1 VRQKLAMK
9 TKETGWRR
17 VWSIPRRWPVRWR
30 IAAVSATL
38 TLLILL
44 VFAFVVGRLVSD
56 RMEDDF
62 HDDMFSVANQ
72 LRLNIEAGG
81 PRPGEQVV
89 VQGTDLNKLL
99 TARDVGIRVVYES
112 GSPYLDPDSLQPVEE
127 PSGAPDL
134 GLPQPGKVTQVG
146 SFDVVSV
153 PIFANSGI
161 PSPGLILQYG
171 RNRDSLEATIGRLWL
186 FLGGGVLG
194 GTILA
199 FLAGMAVAGRAMQP
213 IKDLTQ
219 TARKIA
225 ATRDPSE
232 RVPMPEADDEIAE
245 LATTLDQ
252 MLHEL
257 DASRT
262 ETEQLAQAQR
272 EFVAD
277 ASHELRTPLTSI
289 LANLELLQ
297 DRLAQQGRNGEEAE
311 IVEGALHSSKRMRR
325 LVADLLL
332 LARADAGRAGVRS
345 DCDLA
350 AIVGSALVEVRPV
363 AGEHEL
369 VVGPME
375 TTPVKGNPDDLH
387 RLVVNLLENGVRHT
401 PAETR
406 IHVDLRREDHTAVL
420 EVADD
425 GPGIPPGMESQVFS
439 RFVRGT
445 GPADTKT
452 DGGTGLGLAIV
463 QAVATSHGGSV
474 EAGKAPHGGA
484 QFTVRLPLAERVGAE
499 APTPVHAPV

>member
-1 VRQKLAMK
+1 MTAE
-9 TKETGWRR
+9 TTGWRR
-17 VWSIPRRWPVRWR
+17 VLAIPRRWPVRWR

-44 VFAFVVGRLVSD
+44 VFAAVVGRLVSD

-62 HDDMFSVANQ
+62 QNELVASASE
-72 LRLNIEAGG
+72 LAGG
-81 PRPGEQVV
+81 TVIRATLEGNTVDFVGDLSKRVTTGEMALVDERGSVLRHRDTGIPAETFPPG
-89 VQGTDLNKLL
+89 
-99 TARDVGIRVVYES
+99 
-112 GSPYLDPDSLQPVEE
+112 LDPVPPSIE
-127 PSGAPDL
+127 PERIGDYEVVSRLVPSTIGAPF
-134 GLPQPGKVTQVG
+134 GPVFVE
-146 SFDVVSV
+146 
-153 PIFANSGI
+153 
-161 PSPGLILQYG
+161 YG
-171 RNRDSLEATIGRLWL
+171 RSRDSLEATIGRLWL

-199 FLAGMAVAGRAMQP
+199 LLAGLAVAGRAMQP
-213 IKDLTQ
+213 IKDLTH
-219 TARKIA
+219 TARNIA

-232 RVPMPEADDEIAE
+232 RVPLPDADDEIAE
-245 LATTLDQ
+245 LAKTLDQ

-262 ETEQLAQAQR
+262 EMEQLAQAQR

-297 DRLAQQGRNGEEAE
+297 DRLAQQGRNGEESE

-332 LARADAGRAGVRS
+332 LARADAGRPGVRS

-363 AGEHEL
+363 ADDHEL
-369 VVGPME
+369 IVAPME
-375 TTPVKGNPDDLH
+375 PTPVKGNPDDLH

-406 IHVDLRREDHTAVL
+406 IHVDLRLEDHTAVL

-425 GPGIPPGMESQVFS
+425 GPGLPPGMESQVFS

-445 GPADTKT
+445 GPADTNT

-474 EAGKAPHGGA
+474 KAGKAPHGGA

>member
-1 VRQKLAMK
+1 V
-9 TKETGWRR
+9 TP
-17 VWSIPRRWPVRWR
+17 SRWPVRWR
-30 IAAVSATL
+30 LAAVSATL

-44 VFAFVVGRLVSD
+44 VFALVVGRLATD
-56 RMEDDF
+56 RLKDDF

-72 LRLNIEAGG
+72 LKLNVRLNIEAGRPLENVDVEG
-81 PRPGEQVV
+81 PD
-89 VQGTDLNKLL
+89 DLNAL
-99 TARDVGIRVVYES
+99 TRAGDVAMRVVDED
-112 GSPYLDPDSLQPVEE
+112 GTMLWGTPA
-127 PSGAPDL
+127 APDL
-134 GLPQPGKVTQVG
+134 GLPESGGVTEAG
-146 SFDVVSV
+146 RFDVVSLLLGST
-153 PIFANSGI
+153 ARI
-161 PSPGLILQYG
+161 PPEQAFFQYG
-171 RNRDSLEATIGRLWL
+171 QSRDSLEATTERVWL
-186 FLGGGVLG
+186 FLGGGVVG

-199 FLAGMAVAGRAMQP
+199 LLAGIAVAGRAMGP
-213 IKDLTQ
+213 IKDLTR

-232 RVPMPEADDEIAE
+232 RVPMPHSDDEIAE
-245 LATTLDQ
+245 LAQTLDQ

-297 DRLAQQGRNGEEAE
+297 DRLSQEGRNGEEAE

-363 AGEHEL
+363 AGDHEL
-369 VVGPME
+369 IVAPME
-375 TTPVKGNPDDLH
+375 PTPVKGNPDDLH

-401 PAETR
+401 PPETR

-420 EVADD
+420 DVADD
-425 GPGIPPGMESQVFS
+425 GPGIPPGMEEQVFS

-445 GPADTKT
+445 GPADTNA

-499 APTPVHAPV
+499 APTPVHAPA

>member
-1 VRQKLAMK
+1 MA
-9 TKETGWRR
+9 TKARGSGGRP
-17 VWSIPRRWPVRWR
+17 VWATPSRWPVRWR
-30 IAAVSATL
+30 IAAVSASL

-44 VFAFVVGRLVSD
+44 IFAAVIGRLVSD

-62 HDDMFSVANQ
+62 RNELAASASELAAGTVIRGTFEGRS
-72 LRLNIEAGG
+72 LNFVGDISQ
-81 PRPGEQVV
+81 RVTTGEMALIDG
-89 VQGTDLNKLL
+89 QGTVLRDRET
-99 TARDVGIRVVYES
+99 TAALETFPPGVEPGPPSLKPERVGDYEVVARQVPS
-112 GSPYLDPDSLQPVEE
+112 TAFGPPVFV
-127 PSGAPDL
+127 A
-134 GLPQPGKVTQVG
+134 
-146 SFDVVSV
+146 
-153 PIFANSGI
+153 
-161 PSPGLILQYG
+161 YG
-171 RNRDSLEATIGRLWL
+171 RSRDSLEETIGRLWL
-186 FLGGGVLG
+186 FLAGGVFG

-199 FLAGMAVAGRAMQP
+199 FLAGMAVAGRAMRP
-213 IKDLTQ
+213 IKDLTR

-225 ATRDPSE
+225 STRDPSE
-232 RVPMPEADDEIAE
+232 RVPMPAADDEISE
-245 LATTLDQ
+245 LAKTLDQ

-257 DASRT
+257 DASRN

-297 DRLAQQGRNGEEAE
+297 ERLAKEGRNGEEAE

-363 AGEHEL
+363 AGDHEL
-369 VVGPME
+369 IVAPTE
-375 TTPVKGNPDDLH
+375 PTPVKGNPDDLH
-387 RLVVNLLENGVRHT
+387 RLVVNLLENGIRHT
-401 PAETR
+401 PPETR
-406 IHVDLRREDHTAVL
+406 IHVDLRREDHTAILDV
-420 EVADD
+420 VDD
-425 GPGIPPGMESQVFS
+425 GPGIPPGMEEQVFS

-445 GPADTKT
+445 GPADTNT

-474 EAGKAPHGGA
+474 EAGQAPHGGA
-484 QFTVRLPLAERVGAE
+484 RFTVRLPLAERVGAE
-499 APTPVHAPV
+499 APTPVQAPA

>member
-1 VRQKLAMK
+1 MA
-9 TKETGWRR
+9 TKPRR
-17 VWSIPRRWPVRWR
+17 PGERPVWVTPSRWPVRWR
-30 IAAVSATL
+30 LAAVSASL

-44 VFAFVVGRLVSD
+44 VFAAVVGRLVSD

-62 HDDMFSVANQ
+62 RSELITSASE
-72 LRLNIEAGG
+72 LAAGTVI
-81 PRPGEQVV
+81 RPGFEGNTVDFAGDITQ
-89 VQGTDLNKLL
+89 
-99 TARDVGIRVVYES
+99 RVTSGEMALVDES
-112 GSPYLDPDSLQPVEE
+112 GAVLRDRDTGIPAETFPPGLDPVPPSTDPERIGDYEIVARQVTTTIAGPVGPVFVE
-127 PSGAPDL
+127 
-134 GLPQPGKVTQVG
+134 
-146 SFDVVSV
+146 
-153 PIFANSGI
+153 
-161 PSPGLILQYG
+161 YG

-194 GTILA
+194 GSILA
-199 FLAGMAVAGRAMQP
+199 FLAGMTVAGRAMRP

-225 ATRDPSE
+225 STRDPSE
-232 RVPMPEADDEIAE
+232 RVPMPDADDEIAE
-245 LATTLDQ
+245 LAKTLDE

-262 ETEQLAQAQR
+262 ETEQIAQAQR

-311 IVEGALHSSKRMRR
+311 IVEGALNSSKRMRR

-363 AGEHEL
+363 AGNHEL
-369 VVGPME
+369 IVAP
-375 TTPVKGNPDDLH
+375 TQPTPVKGNPDDLH

-401 PAETR
+401 PPETR

-425 GPGIPPGMESQVFS
+425 GPGIPPGMEEQVFS

-445 GPADTKT
+445 GPADTNT

-474 EAGKAPHGGA
+474 EAGKTPHGGA

-499 APTPVHAPV
+499 APTPVHAPA